1 MALMKQSP
9 LQPIVDAV
17 QNQLEM
23 CYMDL
28 NKIYAFD
35 DKLKDLEWL
44 YKLWETRGLV
54 TYNGVMYTLTD
65 AGQFW
70 QVNITQTTLECIQYL
85 MTGKNAM
92 VMERVA
98 AQDSKKT
105 ASMVEAMKRMKA
117 VSGTPSVE
125 AMKKMAEAM
134 RHMSQDEI
142 QAIMKQMKNHS

>member
-1 MALMKQSP
+1 
-9 LQPIVDAV
+9 
-17 QNQLEM
+17 
-23 CYMDL
+23 MDL

-117 VSGTPSVE
+117 MSGTPSVE